1 MATDQETRR
10 EIAKRALA
18 RARDQG
24 VPLEDDVAFMV
35 LLDEWISGKI
45 PMREMSKRYFSAVEE
60 REQERLVMRRSQETM
75 SRDQDS
81 RSSRSEVD
89 EKEGPSVNTA
99 AYEL

>member
-24 VPLEDDVAFMV
+24 VPLEDDVDFMV

-45 PMREMSKRYFSAVEE
+45 PMREMSKRYFSAVEQ

-89 EKEGPSVNTA
+89 EKEGPSVSTA
-99 AYEL
+99 AREF